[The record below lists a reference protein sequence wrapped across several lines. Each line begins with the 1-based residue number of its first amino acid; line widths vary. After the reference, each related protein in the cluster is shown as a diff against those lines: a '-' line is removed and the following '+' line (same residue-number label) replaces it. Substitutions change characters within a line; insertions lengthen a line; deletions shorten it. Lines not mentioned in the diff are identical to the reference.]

1 MLSAQ
6 PARPRHARSATA
18 ESSIEFFRSEIGH
31 IGGMSF
37 SWPLCRGGPVSFVC
51 QTTIADEYSPKEN
64 SGGSVMTSRLA
75 LGATVAATVL
85 FAGGAASAQTHEV
98 TKLVPGSAFHGVHGL
113 GIDKAGRLF
122 AGSVAGAALYEVD
135 RDNGTAKIAIPGPE
149 GMADDIAFAPD
160 GTMAWTGFLTGDLYS
175 RKGDGPIKKLA
186 SGLPGINSLAF
197 RKDGRLYATT
207 VFLGDTLYE
216 IDVEGVKPPRMIM
229 EKMGGLN
236 GFEFGPDDKLYGPL
250 WFKGQVARVDVDKA
264 ELTVVA
270 DGFKIPAAVNFDS
283 KGNLW
288 VVDTALG
295 QLVRVDPKT
304 GEKKMVA
311 QLKPSLDNLAID
323 DKDRIFVSNMADNG
337 IQEVDPETGAAKQVI
352 IGKLA
357 LPGGI
362 GVVSDGL
369 KDTIYV
375 ADLFAYRTVDGA
387 TGEVSEPARMHAA
400 GVTLEYP
407 MSATAK
413 GDEVILSSWFTGTVQ
428 VIDRKTGAT
437 RELMHDFKAPHDAIR
452 LDDGSILVNELGSK
466 SLVRAS
472 GEHGK
477 DRTVVIGGLE
487 GPVGLVGA
495 GKGDV
500 FLTEAFVGQV
510 SRVESNGEKTVI
522 AKDLKMPEGIAMTP
536 GGKLIVAEVG
546 AKRLVEIDPQTG
558 KHTEIAGNLP
568 IGLPAAPGGLP
579 TNIPTGVGV
588 GATGVIYF
596 SSDVENAIYKA
607 VKK

>member
-1 MLSAQ
+1 
-6 PARPRHARSATA
+6 
-18 ESSIEFFRSEIGH
+18 
-31 IGGMSF
+31 
-37 SWPLCRGGPVSFVC
+37 
-51 QTTIADEYSPKEN
+51 
-64 SGGSVMTSRLA
+64 MTSRLA
-75 LGATVAATVL
+75 FGATVAAAVL
-85 FAGGAASAQTHEV
+85 LATGASAQTYEV

-113 GIDKAGRLF
+113 GIDKTGRLF

-135 RDNGTAKIAIPGPE
+135 RNSGTAKIAIPSPE
-149 GMADDIAFAPD
+149 GMADDLAFAPD

-175 RKGDGPIKKLA
+175 RKGDGPVKKLA

-207 VFLGDTLYE
+207 VFLGDALYE
-216 IDVEGVKPPRMIM
+216 IDVEGVKPPRKIM

-236 GFEFGPDDKLYGPL
+236 GFEFGPDDLLYGPL
-250 WFKGQVARVDVDKA
+250 WFKGQVAKVDVDKA

-304 GEKKMVA
+304 GAKKMVA

-362 GVVSDGL
+362 GVVSDGAR
-369 KDTIYV
+369 DTIYV
-375 ADLFAYRTVDGA
+375 ADVFAYRTVDGT
-387 TGEVSEPARMHAA
+387 TGEVTEPARMHAD

-407 MSATAK
+407 MSSTAK
-413 GDEVILSSWFTGTVQ
+413 GDDVVLSSWFTGTVQ
-428 VIDRKTGAT
+428 VIDRKTGKT
-437 RELMHDFKAPHDAIR
+437 VEMLHDFKAPHDAVK
-452 LDDGSILVNELGSK
+452 LGDGSILVNELGSK
-466 SLVRAS
+466 SLVRVS

-487 GPVGLVGA
+487 GPVGLVA
-495 GKGDV
+495 DSKGDV
-500 FLTEAFVGQV
+500 YVTEAFAGQV
-510 SRVESNGEKTVI
+510 SLIESNGEKTVI
-522 AKDLKMPEGIAMTP
+522 AKDLKMPEGIALAP
-536 GGKLIVAEVG
+536 DGNLIVAEVG
-546 AKRLVEIDPQTG
+546 AKRIVQIDPVKGTV
-558 KHTEIAGNLP
+558 TEIAGNLP
-568 IGLPAAPGGLP
+568 IGLAPVPGGLP
-579 TNIPTGVGV
+579 TNIPTGVGI
-588 GATGVIYF
+588 GASGVIYF
-596 SSDVENAIYKA
+596 SSDLENAIYKV

>member
-1 MLSAQ
+1 
-6 PARPRHARSATA
+6 
-18 ESSIEFFRSEIGH
+18 
-31 IGGMSF
+31 
-37 SWPLCRGGPVSFVC
+37 
-51 QTTIADEYSPKEN
+51 
-64 SGGSVMTSRLA
+64 MTSRLT

-85 FAGGAASAQTHEV
+85 FSAVVGASAQTYEV

-135 RDNGTAKIAIPGPE
+135 RNNGTAKILIPTPE

-175 RKGDGPIKKLA
+175 RKADGPIKKLA
-186 SGLPGINSLAF
+186 SGLPGINSLAY

-207 VFLGDTLYE
+207 VFLGDALYE

-236 GFEFGPDDKLYGPL
+236 GFEFGPDDMLYGPL
-250 WFKGQVARVDVDKA
+250 WFKGHVAKVDVDKA

-270 DGFKIPAAVNFDS
+270 DGFKVPAAVNFDS

-304 GEKKMVA
+304 GAKKMVA

-323 DKDRIFVSNMADNG
+323 DKDHIFVSNMADNG
-337 IQEVDPETGAAKQVI
+337 IQEVDPETGAAKQII

-362 GVVSDGL
+362 GVVSDAG
-369 KDTIYV
+369 KDTIYI
-375 ADLFAYRTVDGA
+375 ADVFAYRTVDGA
-387 TGEVSEPARMHAA
+387 TGEVSEPARMHTA
-400 GVTLEYP
+400 GGTLEYP

-413 GDEVILSSWFTGTVQ
+413 GDDVILSSWFTGTVQ

-437 RELMHDFKAPHDAIR
+437 REMMHGFKAPHDAIR
-452 LDDGSILVNELGSK
+452 LDDGSILVSELGNK
-466 SLVRAS
+466 SLVRVS

-477 DRTVVIGGLE
+477 DRTALITGLE
-487 GPVGLVGA
+487 GPVGLVA
-495 GKGDV
+495 GTNGDV
-500 FLTEAFVGQV
+500 YVTEAFAGMV
-510 SRVESNGEKTVI
+510 SKVAANGEKTVV
-522 AKDLKMPEGIAMTP
+522 AKDLKMPEGIARGP
-536 GGKLIVAEVG
+536 DGKLIVAEVG
-546 AKRLVEIDPQTG
+546 AKRIVEIDPQG
-558 KHTEIAGNLP
+558 GAVRVIASDLP
-568 IGLPAAPGGLP
+568 IGLAGAPGGLP

-588 GATGVIYF
+588 GASGTIYF
-596 SSDVENAIYKA
+596 SSDVENAIYKIA
-607 VKK
+607 KK

>member
-1 MLSAQ
+1 
-6 PARPRHARSATA
+6 
-18 ESSIEFFRSEIGH
+18 
-31 IGGMSF
+31 
-37 SWPLCRGGPVSFVC
+37 
-51 QTTIADEYSPKEN
+51 
-64 SGGSVMTSRLA
+64 MTSRLA
-75 LGATVAATVL
+75 LATTVAAIVL
-85 FAGGAASAQTHEV
+85 GSAASVSAQTYEV

-113 GIDKAGRLF
+113 GIDKSGRLF

-135 RDNGTAKIAIPGPE
+135 RSNGTARIAIPSPE

-175 RKGDGPIKKLA
+175 RKGDGPVKKLA

-197 RKDGRLYATT
+197 RKDGRLYATQ
-207 VFLGDTLYE
+207 VFLGDALYE
-216 IDVEGVKPPRMIM
+216 IDVEGAKPPRKIM

-264 ELTVVA
+264 ELSVVT

-283 KGNLW
+283 KGNLY

-304 GEKKMVA
+304 GAKKMVA

-337 IQEVDPETGAAKQVI
+337 IQEVDPETGTAKQVI

-362 GVVSDGL
+362 GVVSDGD

-375 ADLFAYRTVDGA
+375 ADVFAYRTVDGA
-387 TGEVSEPARMHAA
+387 TGEISEPARMHAD

-413 GDEVILSSWFTGTVQ
+413 GDDVLLSSWFTGTVQ
-428 VIDRKTGAT
+428 LIDRKTGKT
-437 RELMHDFKAPHDAIR
+437 KEMLHDFKAPHDAVR
-452 LDDGSILVNELGSK
+452 LGDGSTLVNELGTK

-477 DRTVVIGGLE
+477 DRTTVIGGLE
-487 GPVGLVGA
+487 GPVGLAAGSGGA
-495 GKGDV
+495 V
-500 FLTEAFVGQV
+500 YLTEAFSGQV
-510 SRVESNGEKTVI
+510 SKIEANGEKTVI
-522 AKDLKMPEGIAMTP
+522 AKDLKGPEGIALA
-536 GGKLIVAEVG
+536 GDGKLIVAEVG
-546 AKRLVEIDPQTG
+546 AKRIVSIDPANG
-558 KHTEIAGNLP
+558 AVTEIVANLP

-579 TNIPTGVGV
+579 SNIPTGVGV
-588 GATGVIYF
+588 GASGVIYF
-596 SSDVENAIYKA
+596 SSDVENAIYK
-607 VKK
+607 VVRK

>member
-1 MLSAQ
+1 
-6 PARPRHARSATA
+6 
-18 ESSIEFFRSEIGH
+18 
-31 IGGMSF
+31 
-37 SWPLCRGGPVSFVC
+37 
-51 QTTIADEYSPKEN
+51 
-64 SGGSVMTSRLA
+64 MTRRLA

-85 FAGGAASAQTHEV
+85 FSTNVGASAQTYEV

-113 GIDKAGRLF
+113 GIDKSGRLF

-135 RDNGTAKIAIPGPE
+135 RNNGTAKIAIPAPE

-186 SGLPGINSLAF
+186 SGLPGINSLAY

-236 GFEFGPDDKLYGPL
+236 GFEFGPDDMLYGPL
-250 WFKGQVARVDVDKA
+250 WFKGQVAKVDVDKP

-304 GEKKMVA
+304 GAKKVVA

-337 IQEVDPETGAAKQVI
+337 IQEVDPETGAAKQLT

-362 GVVSDGL
+362 GVVSDGA

-375 ADLFAYRTVDGA
+375 ADVFAYRTVDGA
-387 TGEVSEPARMHAA
+387 TGEVSEPARMHAD

-428 VIDRKTGAT
+428 VIDRKTGKT
-437 RELMHDFKAPHDAIR
+437 REMMHDFKAPHDAIR
-452 LDDGSILVNELGSK
+452 LADGSILVNELGSK
-466 SLVRAS
+466 SLIRAS

-477 DRTVVIGGLE
+477 DRNVLIGDLE
-487 GPVGLVGA
+487 GPVGLVGDP
-495 GKGDV
+495 KGDV
-500 FLTEAFVGQV
+500 YVTEAFAGQV
-510 SRVESNGEKTVI
+510 SKVESNGKKTVV
-522 AKDLKMPEGIAMTP
+522 AKDLKMPEGIALAP
-536 GGKLIVAEVG
+536 DGKLIVAEVG
-546 AKRLVEIDPQTG
+546 AKRIVQIDPLNG
-558 KHTEIAGNLP
+558 NVSEIAGNLP
-568 IGLPAAPGGLP
+568 IGLVGAPGGLP

-588 GATGVIYF
+588 GASGTIYF
-596 SSDVENAIYKA
+596 SSDIENAIYK
-607 VKK
+607 VTKK

>member
-1 MLSAQ
+1 
-6 PARPRHARSATA
+6 
-18 ESSIEFFRSEIGH
+18 
-31 IGGMSF
+31 
-37 SWPLCRGGPVSFVC
+37 
-51 QTTIADEYSPKEN
+51 
-64 SGGSVMTSRLA
+64 MTSRLA
-75 LGATVAATVL
+75 RAAAVAAAVFCTT
-85 FAGGAASAQTHEV
+85 AISASAQTYEV

-113 GIDKAGRLF
+113 GIDKAGKLF

-135 RDNGTAKIAIPGPE
+135 RDNGTAKIAIPTPE

-175 RKGDGPIKKLA
+175 RKGDGAIKKLA
-186 SGLPGINSLAF
+186 SGLPGINSLAY

-216 IDVEGVKPPRMIM
+216 IDVEGVKPPRKIM

-236 GFEFGPDDKLYGPL
+236 GFEFGPDDMLYGPL
-250 WFKGQVARVDVDKA
+250 WFKGQVAKVDVDKA

-304 GEKKMVA
+304 GAKKMVA

-323 DKDRIFVSNMADNG
+323 AKDRIFVSNMADNG

-362 GVVSDGL
+362 GVVTDGD

-375 ADLFAYRTVDGA
+375 ADVFAYRTVDGT
-387 TGEVSEPARMHAA
+387 TGAVSEPARMHAD

-413 GDEVILSSWFTGTVQ
+413 GDDVILSSWFTGTVQ
-428 VIDRKTGAT
+428 VIDRKTGKT
-437 RELMHDFKAPHDAIR
+437 VEMLHDFKAPHDAIK
-452 LDDGSILVNELGSK
+452 LGDGSYLVNELGSK
-466 SLVRAS
+466 SLIRAS

-477 DRTVVIGGLE
+477 ERTVIIGGLE
-487 GPVGLVGA
+487 GPVGLVESV
-495 GKGDV
+495 KGDV
-500 FLTEAFVGQV
+500 YITEAFAGQV
-510 SRVESNGEKTVI
+510 SKIEANGEKTVV
-522 AKDLKMPEGIAMTP
+522 AKDLKMPEGIAIAFD
-536 GGKLIVAEVG
+536 GKLIVAEVG
-546 AKRLVEIDPQTG
+546 ARRIIQVDPVKGTV
-558 KHTEIAGNLP
+558 TEIAGNLP
-568 IGLPAAPGGLP
+568 IGLAAAPGGLP

-588 GATGVIYF
+588 GMSGTIYF
-596 SSDVENAIYKA
+596 SSDIENAIYKIT
-607 VKK
+607 KK